1 MKHFPGSERW
11 VLNDFL
17 LNKMFPEALSYQL
30 KMLFKSLDLT
40 MLKSS
45 LNKALAFGKKTFAL
59 VNLWVISKYEKS
71 LKREERIYTHETA

>member
-1 MKHFPGSERW
+1 
-11 VLNDFL
+11 
-17 LNKMFPEALSYQL
+17 MFPEALSYQL

-59 VNLWVISKYEKS
+59 VNLWVISKYGKS